1 MFFTRFGVLLV
12 ALCWCMDM
20 TQAQTARSALSPPH
34 DVLLYIDS
42 EMKDLDFVEPLVC
55 ALRQVL
61 TAGIETKT
69 IDLPVGPTFLAA
81 PNQFDVGKV
90 SDRFAQAAVFDGNSL
105 TFKYLLVPYDLKD
118 PTHRYVFA
126 TTFPRP
132 RNAVVSM
139 ARLYSTDSS
148 ASRHER
154 AVLSALRAH
163 KLILKSVARLA
174 GYTKPDGCILDF
186 PRTLAELD
194 AKSSEFCNDDHGIL
208 VESGLLKREESGGC
222 AFISD
227 SKTKTLA
234 YGD

>member
-69 IDLPVGPTFLAA
+69 IDLPVGPTFLVA

-90 SDRFAQAAVFDGNSL
+90 SDRFAQATVFDGNSL
-105 TFKYLLVPYDLKD
+105 TFKYLLVPYD
-118 PTHRYVFA
+118 
-126 TTFPRP
+126 
-132 RNAVVSM
+132 
-139 ARLYSTDSS
+139 
-148 ASRHER
+148 
-154 AVLSALRAH
+154 
-163 KLILKSVARLA
+163 
-174 GYTKPDGCILDF
+174 
-186 PRTLAELD
+186 
-194 AKSSEFCNDDHGIL
+194 
-208 VESGLLKREESGGC
+208 
-222 AFISD
+222 
-227 SKTKTLA
+227 
-234 YGD
+234 